1 MQHVAQSVEPGPL
14 LAVRLHHRP
23 RRVGG
28 IGVEEHR
35 LLRRGVVVPLV
46 ERGEINGGQLP
57 LLQGSNARNNPSPS
71 AGSNAT
77 ATSRHKGSAA
87 ETFTV
92 SEETAAARESKAAAI
107 VVEVAGH
114 PCVAHLR
121 RATVRPLSTEADG
134 REAVVEDHSSL
145 WPVLPDAVGPAA
157 LVYGHRGGTVAA
169 APSARPSMEISAG
182 VATPLPPRS
191 AKLPSA
197 CSAPPLHEE
206 STSEA
211 RAGRSRR
218 RLQARLAGEVLC
230 GYQGKS
236 TRNAIKWLTSRE
248 AHATSLG
255 AVDY

>member
-14 LAVRLHHRP
+14 LAIRLHHRP

-121 RATVRPLSTEADG
+121 RATVRPLSTGADG

-169 APSARPSMEISAG
+169 ASSIREIAIG
-182 VATPLPPRS
+182 MLRATPPRRIHLRSRSRPLS
-191 AKLPSA
+191 AKTSGSPCWRSFMRLP
-197 CSAPPLHEE
+197 
-206 STSEA
+206 
-211 RAGRSRR
+211 
-218 RLQARLAGEVLC
+218 
-230 GYQGKS
+230 
-236 TRNAIKWLTSRE
+236 RE
-248 AHATSLG
+248 IDSKCHKV
-255 AVDY
+255 VDVPGSPRHLSWCC